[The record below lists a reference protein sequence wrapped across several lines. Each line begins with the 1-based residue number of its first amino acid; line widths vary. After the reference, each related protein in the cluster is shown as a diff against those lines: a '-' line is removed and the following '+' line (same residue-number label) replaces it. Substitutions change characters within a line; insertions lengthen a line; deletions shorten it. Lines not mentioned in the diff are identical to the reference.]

1 LIARQGETVLENVP
15 HHADVLDLCQIAREL
30 GAEADFT
37 GPHTLRIRAGDLSGH
52 VAPYRLARKLRGS
65 TYLVGALLTRLGRAE
80 VAFPGGCLIGSRP
93 VDFHIKGLTAL
104 GAQLGVE
111 RGSLVGEVAPRR
123 PGDSPRLRGTRLY
136 IDRASFGTTLNM
148 MLAASLAEGTTIL
161 DNAAREPEVVDVAN
175 FLNRMGARV
184 RGAGTSVIRI
194 DGVDSLTGATHEV
207 IPDRL
212 EAGTFLLAGAIT
224 GGSVCVAGVISEH
237 LHAVMT
243 RLREAGAEINDEND
257 AVAVFAPHRLRS
269 VNVETQVH
277 PGFPTD
283 LQSPILACMTVAA
296 GVAVVHETI
305 FENRFGCAAELTRL
319 GAAVKVD
326 GDRAIVHGVE
336 ALTGA
341 PVEAGDI
348 RGGVAL
354 VLAGLAARGE
364 IEVARAELIDRGY
377 DHLEEKLA
385 AMGADI
391 VRQEDVPSEETA
403 WAGPTLGTRT

>member
-1 LIARQGETVLENVP
+1 VT
-15 HHADVLDLCQIAREL
+15 
-30 GAEADFT
+30 
-37 GPHTLRIRAGDLSGH
+37 
-52 VAPYRLARKLRGS
+52 
-65 TYLVGALLTRLGRAE
+65 
-80 VAFPGGCLIGSRP
+80 
-93 VDFHIKGLTAL
+93 
-104 GAQLGVE
+104 
-111 RGSLVGEVAPRR
+111 
-123 PGDSPRLRGTRLY
+123 
-136 IDRASFGTTLNM
+136 
-148 MLAASLAEGTTIL
+148 
-161 DNAAREPEVVDVAN
+161 
-175 FLNRMGARV
+175 
-184 RGAGTSVIRI
+184 
-194 DGVDSLTGATHEV
+194 
-207 IPDRL
+207 
-212 EAGTFLLAGAIT
+212 
-224 GGSVCVAGVISEH
+224 
-237 LHAVMT
+237 
-243 RLREAGAEINDEND
+243 
-257 AVAVFAPHRLRS
+257 VFAPHRLRS

-364 IEVARAELIDRGY
+364 TEVARAELIDRGY